1 MVGKNTVM
9 NRETKNKITELCIAE
24 IGTQKEFSKLLES
37 DLKIQQIHVHGF
49 VQKIL
54 EKDPIVSLPI
64 DYSPSDLEEWASMQK
79 VDVQI
84 QHIEK
89 YMNGKGEVLYD
100 FPDLELT
107 QEKESLKTTNKSNAL
122 YEIVKAGHLN
132 VGDVVHF
139 DYGPKGKSKTHF
151 EGKICSDGI
160 EVDGIVSS
168 ASVSALRCIQQISP
182 SRTTTNGWA
191 TPWSR
196 QWRLRS
202 LPVALEMVSPSGRIK
217 IERN

>member
-9 NRETKNKITELCIAE
+9 NRETKNKIAKLCIAE
-24 IGTQKEFSKLLES
+24 IGKQKEFSKLLES

-54 EKDPIVSLPI
+54 EKAPIVSLPI

-79 VDVQI
+79 VEVQI

-107 QEKESLKTTNKSNAL
+107 QEKESLKTTDKSNAL
-122 YEIVKAGHLN
+122 YEIVKAGLLN
-132 VGDVVHF
+132 VGDIVHF
-139 DYGPKGKSKTHF
+139 DYGPKGKPKTHF

-202 LPVALEMVSPSGRIK
+202 LPEAPETVSPSGRIK
-217 IERN
+217 TGRN